1 MEKIYNRRGSEDEG
15 SVLEQFLIWCD
26 THRKIVG
33 ACAVGLVMVILLA
46 FGTGESAAAARTE
59 KEIRTLMQTYY
70 SYRASGDTARL
81 EEVAHPVSSM
91 EKSYIQYISDS
102 VDRFNDVTVL
112 TAEGDTD
119 GSWLVGAYSKV
130 DFAGQRTSAPQLE
143 TYCVRR
149 AEDGSLYIDNTYSS
163 FNMANGE
170 FPTDATVTSLL
181 AAFRGSKE
189 MTDLQAKVD
198 AELAKAYENDSLLQ
212 EYVTVTLQDTINS
225 WVNVYQ
231 EQQRA
236 AEEAAAVTLYLQ
248 ETVSVRESAAE
259 DAPEIGTLA
268 KGTAVKQYSSAN
280 GWSQIAY
287 GEGRGFVLSEKL
299 GDTAPEGSV
308 INIGDVIR
316 LKDALNIR
324 SGRGTDTEK
333 IATAYAGEELTVLE
347 DSIDGWTK
355 VSYKNIY
362 QGYVKSEF
370 LLD

>member
-1 MEKIYNRRGSEDEG
+1 MEKIYNRRSEKEG
-15 SVLEQFLIWCD
+15 ASILETFLVWCD
-26 THRKIVG
+26 TNRKIVS
-33 ACAVGLVMVILLA
+33 ACAVGLVMAILLA
-46 FGTGESAAAARTE
+46 FGTGESAAAVRTN
-59 KEIRTLMQTYY
+59 KDIRTLMETYY

-81 EEVAHPVSSM
+81 EEVAHPVSDM

-102 VDRFNDVTVL
+102 VDRFVDVSVI
-112 TAEGDTD
+112 TAEGDTE
-119 GSWLVGAYSKV
+119 GSWLVGVSSKV

-143 TYCVRR
+143 SYVVRR

-163 FNMANGE
+163 FNLANAE
-170 FPTDATVTSLL
+170 FPTDATVTSML
-181 AAFRGSKE
+181 AAFRGSEE
-189 MTDLQAKVD
+189 MAAKQAKVD
-198 AELAKAYENDSLLQ
+198 AELAKAYESDPLLQ
-212 EYVTVTLQDTINS
+212 EFVTVTLQDTING
-225 WVNVYQ
+225 WVGVYQ
-231 EQQRA
+231 EQLRA

-259 DAPEIGTLA
+259 DSAELGTLA
-268 KGTAVKQYSSAN
+268 KGSAVKQYNSTN

-287 GEGRGFVLSEKL
+287 GEGRGYVLSEKL
-299 GDTAPEGSV
+299 GEVAPEGSV

-316 LKDALNIR
+316 LTDALNIR
-324 SGRGTDTEK
+324 SERSADSEK
-333 IATAYAGEELTVLE
+333 VATAYAGEELTVLE